1 MKHSKN
7 KLAKESSPYLLQHA
21 NNPVNWVPWSNE
33 VFETARKEGKL
44 ILISIGYSACHW
56 CHVMEKECFE
66 DDEVAAFMNQYFVN
80 VKVDRE
86 ERPDVDQVYM
96 SALHLMTQKG
106 GWPLNCFCLDD
117 GRPIYGGTYF
127 PKENWLEVMAAL
139 VKTQQNDFVRML
151 DFASKLQEGIQ
162 SSELITM
169 PVLPQQLDENIL
181 HNTIDTWKN
190 NFDNKEG
197 GSARAPKFPLPNNY
211 LFLLYYSQLFN
222 HNEVRNHVK
231 LTLNKMGQGGIFDQI
246 GGGFSRYS
254 VDVSWKAP
262 HFEKM
267 LYDNAQLIELY
278 TMAYQIF
285 GDSCYQ
291 QIVEQTVE
299 WLNREMRSEEGCFYS
314 ALDADSEGEEGRFY
328 CWNKEELKKILV
340 KDFGWAEKFYSIN
353 EDGYW
358 EEGKYILLKRKSDQ
372 DFAEEMAWTN
382 SHLKNKIAEIN
393 ENLLFHRQKRV
404 RPGLDYKCLTSWN
417 ALLISA
423 LCQAYNTFDNDA
435 YLTTAEQTGHWIL
448 TVQMD
453 KNNQLF
459 HSFAKGKAT
468 ISGFLEDY
476 ACTID
481 ALIKLYKSSKNSKW
495 LLAAEK
501 LTKTVEKE
509 FMHPESKM
517 CYFTNEGNTLIAR
530 KMELHDN
537 VMPASNSVMAKNFW
551 IMGHYFK
558 NENWIGYAQQMLANA
573 SEDMEGY
580 GPGHSNWG
588 ILYLMELKGAVEI
601 SCLEKLPNNLNKH
614 PVYPP
619 ERVILSYHS
628 EISSDLSKGE
638 TGIYIC
644 ANGSCF
650 PPVWNEKEYLELLN
664 GV

>member
-1 MKHSKN
+1 MNQLGKQ
-7 KLAKESSPYLLQHA
+7 SSPYLLQHA

-33 VFETARKEGKL
+33 VFKTARKEGKL

-139 VKTQQNDFVRML
+139 VKTQQNDFARML
-151 DFASKLQEGIQ
+151 DFASKLEEGIQ
-162 SSELITM
+162 SSELITE

-211 LFLLYYSQLFN
+211 LFLLYYGQLFN

-254 VDVSWKAP
+254 VDVLWKAP

-267 LYDNAQLIELY
+267 LYDNAQIIELY

-299 WLNREMRSEEGCFYS
+299 WLNREMRSNEGCFYS

-328 CWNKEELKKILV
+328 CWNKEELKKYSARTLV
-340 KDFGWAEKFYSIN
+340 G
-353 EDGYW
+353 
-358 EEGKYILLKRKSDQ
+358 
-372 DFAEEMAWTN
+372 
-382 SHLKNKIAEIN
+382 LKNFI
-393 ENLLFHRQKRV
+393 Q
-404 RPGLDYKCLTSWN
+404 
-417 ALLISA
+417 
-423 LCQAYNTFDNDA
+423 
-435 YLTTAEQTGHWIL
+435 
-448 TVQMD
+448 
-453 KNNQLF
+453 
-459 HSFAKGKAT
+459 
-468 ISGFLEDY
+468 
-476 ACTID
+476 
-481 ALIKLYKSSKNSKW
+481 
-495 LLAAEK
+495 
-501 LTKTVEKE
+501 
-509 FMHPESKM
+509 
-517 CYFTNEGNTLIAR
+517 
-530 KMELHDN
+530 
-537 VMPASNSVMAKNFW
+537 
-551 IMGHYFK
+551 
-558 NENWIGYAQQMLANA
+558 
-573 SEDMEGY
+573 
-580 GPGHSNWG
+580 
-588 ILYLMELKGAVEI
+588 
-601 SCLEKLPNNLNKH
+601 
-614 PVYPP
+614 
-619 ERVILSYHS
+619 
-628 EISSDLSKGE
+628 
-638 TGIYIC
+638 
-644 ANGSCF
+644 
-650 PPVWNEKEYLELLN
+650 
-664 GV
+664 